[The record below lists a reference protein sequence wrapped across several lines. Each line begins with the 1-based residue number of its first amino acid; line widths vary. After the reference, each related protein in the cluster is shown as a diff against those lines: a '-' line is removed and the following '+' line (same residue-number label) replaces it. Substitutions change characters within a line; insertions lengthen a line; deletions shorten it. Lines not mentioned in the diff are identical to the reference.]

1 MSHEAPSL
9 FPVHSQMWTQEPTL
23 AGLIRSF
30 QVFQFQAKVSKPVS
44 EFKVQI
50 LYCRLWNAC
59 MYVYVVMAGI
69 VICPPLFFT
78 HTHTPIARNECI
90 ISTNPL
96 RTPCVNGW
104 CIDGVNSYY
113 CTCNQDFQGL
123 NCDEPG
129 IFFFFSQCVHA
140 IFYNSKTDSG
150 TQCMH
155 AYTHYIDT
163 HTIWILMM

>member
-1 MSHEAPSL
+1 MH
-9 FPVHSQMWTQEPTL
+9 
-23 AGLIRSF
+23 
-30 QVFQFQAKVSKPVS
+30 
-44 EFKVQI
+44 
-50 LYCRLWNAC
+50 AC
-59 MYVYVVMAGI
+59 MYMYVVMAGI

-129 IFFFFSQCVHA
+129 IFFFRSVCMQYF
-140 IFYNSKTDSG
+140 T
-150 TQCMH
+150 TQKQTQEHYACMH
-155 AYTHYIDT
+155 LTEAVLI
-163 HTIWILMM
+163 I

>member
-129 IFFFFSQCVHA
+129 IFFFFFAVCACNILQLK
-140 IFYNSKTDSG
+140 NRLRNT
-150 TQCMH
+150 MH
-155 AYTHYIDT
+155 ACIYLTEAVLI
-163 HTIWILMM
+163 I